1 MTSPRIE
8 HAEALVLQLKSILTA
23 AGLPEVV
30 CSLRVQDA
38 DSGARHGVVVVA
50 PPEMKFEAPF
60 GDVQIEFEVYVIA
73 GPATNYIAAWDRID
87 TIIQA
92 FVDADVN
99 LKDAKPTTYEPHR
112 GDPLN
117 AYVLTLNELP
127 D

>member
-8 HAEALVLQLKSILTA
+8 QAEALVAQLKQVLAA

-50 PPEMKFEAPF
+50 PPELTFDAPY

-73 GPATNYIAAWDRID
+73 GPATDYIAAWDRID

-99 LKDAKPTTYEPHR
+99 LKDAKPTTYEPHQ
-112 GDPLN
+112 GHALN
-117 AYVLTLNELP
+117 AYVLTLNEL
-127 D
+127 